1 MDVIKSKY
9 ITVHLTKKEVD
20 ILEAAKKIT
29 QTFLN
34 TLDEKEI
41 FYQDYIYGLC
51 EQGYLDEDD
60 INDILLQG
68 NNVPV
73 EPN

>member
-9 ITVHLTKKEVD
+9 ITVYLTKKEVD
-20 ILEAAKKIT
+20 TLKAAKKIT
-29 QTFLN
+29 QAFLN
-34 TLDEKEI
+34 ALDEKEI

-51 EQGYLDEDD
+51 EKYYPDEDD

-73 EPN
+73 DPN